1 MASLPADI
9 PVASMIGDSHAALF
23 GLADFRP
30 GVVKA
35 TYGTGSSLMTPL
47 QTPLTSQHG
56 LATTIAWAREDEVT
70 YALEGNIPVTGAAV
84 QWLGTFLGLADP
96 TRDVAG
102 LAATVTD
109 SGGLYFVPAFVGL
122 GAPHWME
129 AARGLM
135 TGFTQGSTPAHLA
148 RATLEAIGYQ
158 VRDVFDA
165 IEEEIG
171 TPLRVLFA
179 DGGASQND
187 LLMQFQS
194 DILGRPV
201 LRSASPD
208 ASALGAAY
216 LAGLAVGVWS
226 SQEEINRLPGPR
238 ARFNPRMA
246 EAERERLYAGWQKVL
261 TQTMLGTQEYAL
273 HTRHKV

>member
-1 MASLPADI
+1 
-9 PVASMIGDSHAALF
+9 
-23 GLADFRP
+23 
-30 GVVKA
+30 
-35 TYGTGSSLMTPL
+35 
-47 QTPLTSQHG
+47 
-56 LATTIAWAREDEVT
+56 
-70 YALEGNIPVTGAAV
+70 
-84 QWLGTFLGLADP
+84 
-96 TRDVAG
+96 
-102 LAATVTD
+102 
-109 SGGLYFVPAFVGL
+109 
-122 GAPHWME
+122 
-129 AARGLM
+129 M

-216 LAGLAVGVWS
+216 LAGLAVDVWS
-226 SQEEINRLPGPR
+226 SQEEISRLPGPR
-238 ARFNPRMA
+238 ARFNPRMT
-246 EAERERLYAGWQKVL
+246 EAERERLHAGWQKAL
-261 TQTMLGTQEYAL
+261 TQTMLGTQEYVL
-273 HTRHKV
+273 HNRTKV